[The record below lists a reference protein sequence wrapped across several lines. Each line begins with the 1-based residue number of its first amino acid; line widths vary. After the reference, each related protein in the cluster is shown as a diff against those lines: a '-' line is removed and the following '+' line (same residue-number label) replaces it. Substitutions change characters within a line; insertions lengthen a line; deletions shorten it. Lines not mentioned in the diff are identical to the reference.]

1 MGEARYPHRMHGS
14 LLLLGVSGPELTSG
28 EAALYRRI
36 QPAGYILFSRNIV
49 SPAQTRKLTD
59 DLRSLSYDDP
69 ILAIDQEGGRV
80 TRTKDIA
87 PVLPSAPDLA
97 AQGNPN
103 TIANAGA
110 LTGDLL
116 RQLGFNLNCAPVLDL
131 EHHPDSQTALR
142 GRCWGRDPQRVIDHA
157 GMWNRWMR
165 KRLMSSC
172 GKHFPACGRAISDPH
187 FDLPSSDATL
197 AELLREDVIPYTA
210 LMPELDSI
218 MLAHVEFP
226 NIDPDYPASLSKRI
240 IRSFLRDQLG
250 FDHHVVMTD
259 DLDMGAITNRYG
271 RGEDVKLAIEA
282 GNDLAL
288 ICHQM
293 ETADAAVEALKSLPL
308 HTIEEAGAR
317 ISRLKKKFAGPP
329 SWSDK
334 KWAETCDAITKLSA
348 TVPVGEDRTTGRSE
362 SPVAGY

>member
-1 MGEARYPHRMHGS
+1 MHGS
-14 LLLLGVSGPELTSG
+14 LLLLGVSGPELTSE
-28 EAALYRRI
+28 EAELYRRI

-49 SPAQTRKLTD
+49 SPEQTRKLTD
-59 DLRSLSYDDP
+59 DLRNLSSEDP

-87 PVLPSAPDLA
+87 PTLPSASDLA
-97 AQGNPN
+97 AQGHQN
-103 TIANAGA
+103 TIAHAGA
-110 LTGDLL
+110 LTGELL

-131 EHHPDSQTALR
+131 EHHPHEQTALR
-142 GRCWGRDPQRVIDHA
+142 DRCWGRDPQRVIDHA

-165 KRLMSSC
+165 KRGMTSC
-172 GKHFPACGRAISDPH
+172 GKHFPACGRAVCDPH
-187 FDLPSSDATL
+187 FDLPSSSATL
-197 AELLREDVIPYTA
+197 ADLLREDVIPYTA

-250 FDHHVVMTD
+250 FDRHVVMTD

-288 ICHQM
+288 ICHQV
-293 ETADAAVEALKSLPL
+293 ETADQAVEALKTLPL

-317 ISRLKKKFAGPP
+317 IARMKKKFSSP
-329 SWSDK
+329 SAWSDK
-334 KWAETCDAITKLSA
+334 QWNETCEAITKLSA
-348 TVPVGEDRTTGRSE
+348 GVPMAQNAPPGATE
-362 SPVAGY
+362 SPVAQY

>member
-1 MGEARYPHRMHGS
+1 MHGS
-14 LLLLGVSGPELTSG
+14 LLLLGVSGPELTSD
-28 EAALYRRI
+28 EAELYRRI

-49 SPAQTRKLTD
+49 SPEQTRKLTD
-59 DLRSLSYDDP
+59 DLRSLSYDSP

-87 PVLPSAPDLA
+87 PVLPSALDLA
-97 AQGNPN
+97 ALGNQN
-103 TIANAGA
+103 TIAYAGA
-110 LTGDLL
+110 LTGELL
-116 RQLGFNLNCAPVLDL
+116 NQLGFNLNCAPVLDL
-131 EHHPDSQTALR
+131 EHHPDAQTALR

-165 KRLMSSC
+165 KRQMASC
-172 GKHFPACGRAISDPH
+172 GKHFPACGRAVSDPH
-187 FDLPSSDATL
+187 FDLPSSNATL
-197 AELLREDVIPYTA
+197 AELLSEDVIPYTA

-240 IRSFLRDQLG
+240 IGSFLRDQLG

-271 RGEDVKLAIEA
+271 RGEDVRLAIEA

-288 ICHQM
+288 ICHQI
-293 ETADAAVEALKSLPL
+293 ETADQAVEALKTLPI
-308 HTIEEAGAR
+308 HTIEEAAAR
-317 ISRLKKKFAGPP
+317 IARLKKKFSAPP
-329 SWSDK
+329 TWSDK
-334 KWAETCDAITKLSA
+334 KWTETCEAITKLA
-348 TVPVGEDRTTGRSE
+348 AGVPAVQKDTTGTSE
-362 SPVAGY
+362 SPVARY